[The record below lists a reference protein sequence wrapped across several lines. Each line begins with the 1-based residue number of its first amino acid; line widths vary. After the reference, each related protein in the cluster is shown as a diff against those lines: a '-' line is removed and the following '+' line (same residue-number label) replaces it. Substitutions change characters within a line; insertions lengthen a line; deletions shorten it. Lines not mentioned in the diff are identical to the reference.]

1 MEQREQREG
10 AQSARTL
17 SQVERRPVELRDN
30 ETIQG
35 DKFFSLSDH
44 SSWSSNEQLDLE
56 ADKTSSEFESE
67 VSSLA
72 LGKELQESSRS
83 ATVRKKQRKRSEQVG
98 PNKHSTNPLDTKG
111 LQGFQWE
118 YSKDDLTL
126 YDNGEK
132 QPNPVSLETIYQSI
146 MEHREESKLESRRT
160 QMACRKMQIQIR
172 RVAKTCSEFTTRMEE
187 AETRI
192 SRLEDEAGARQSS
205 REMMEKQLEDCRR
218 APEEAQSWRSP
229 NASPDRQPRRHG
241 DASGRRR
248 KSAPEFRVAESEEGH
263 SGTRRDSSSGRNTD
277 PEGETTEKREKERN
291 GEPDAREETER
302 SVNPEYPGRETEER
316 TEEPPRE
323 ETEDATAC
331 HGPGGSWLDKSQKY
345 GRVQLS
351 EIPVVEAVING
362 AKIGKLYKL
371 LTELQVDDMAQQNER
386 WIARFGVAGEWVD
399 QSLAMAETTFLSAN
413 LKTQHY
419 KTLMDLYYTPA
430 KLKKWGISSG
440 SCNQCGEV
448 EAEITHMFFV
458 CPMLQGILNEI
469 EVFLK
474 KITLCNIRVTV
485 MLVVLGVVD
494 SPESMEPALYKI
506 RRFLFL
512 SMAIY
517 RLCIATDWLKKEPPT
532 FESWRSRLLTIYNT
546 ELSLYKLKGH
556 KKRHRGERMW
566 APMTRWL
573 EYQDTV

>member
-205 REMMEKQLEDCRR
+205 REMMEKQLEDTQWKLTDLEDRMRR
-218 APEEAQSWRSP
+218 NNLR
-229 NASPDRQPRRHG
+229 
-241 DASGRRR
+241 
-248 KSAPEFRVAESEEGH
+248 
-263 SGTRRDSSSGRNTD
+263 
-277 PEGETTEKREKERN
+277 
-291 GEPDAREETER
+291 
-302 SVNPEYPGRETEER
+302 
-316 TEEPPRE
+316 
-323 ETEDATAC
+323 
-331 HGPGGSWLDKSQKY
+331 SQKS
-345 GRVQLS
+345 GRVQLL

-469 EVFLK
+469 ELFLK
-474 KITLCNIRVTV
+474 KITHCNIRVTV

-506 RRFLFL
+506 R
-512 SMAIY
+512 
-517 RLCIATDWLKKEPPT
+517 
-532 FESWRSRLLTIYNT
+532 
-546 ELSLYKLKGH
+546 
-556 KKRHRGERMW
+556 
-566 APMTRWL
+566 
-573 EYQDTV
+573 

>member
-1 MEQREQREG
+1 MAAIDGPPPHEDGQSDVVDVTTLQKQATGSQMEQREQREG

-111 LQGFQWE
+111 LQGLQWE

-205 REMMEKQLEDCRR
+205 REMMEKQLEDTQWKLTDLEDRMRR
-218 APEEAQSWRSP
+218 NNLRVLVYGEQDGGRVT
-229 NASPDRQPRRHG
+229 QPR
-241 DASGRRR
+241 
-248 KSAPEFRVAESEEGH
+248 
-263 SGTRRDSSSGRNTD
+263 
-277 PEGETTEKREKERN
+277 
-291 GEPDAREETER
+291 
-302 SVNPEYPGRETEER
+302 SVCSDQGNLPVLRQLSRGS
-316 TEEPPRE
+316 EPPS
-323 ETEDATAC
+323 AA
-331 HGPGGSWLDKSQKY
+331 
-345 GRVQLS
+345 
-351 EIPVVEAVING
+351 A
-362 AKIGKLYKL
+362 
-371 LTELQVDDMAQQNER
+371 LTGNN
-386 WIARFGVAGEWVD
+386 VA
-399 QSLAMAETTFLSAN
+399 
-413 LKTQHY
+413 
-419 KTLMDLYYTPA
+419 
-430 KLKKWGISSG
+430 
-440 SCNQCGEV
+440 
-448 EAEITHMFFV
+448 
-458 CPMLQGILNEI
+458 
-469 EVFLK
+469 
-474 KITLCNIRVTV
+474 
-485 MLVVLGVVD
+485 
-494 SPESMEPALYKI
+494 AL
-506 RRFLFL
+506 
-512 SMAIY
+512 
-517 RLCIATDWLKKEPPT
+517 
-532 FESWRSRLLTIYNT
+532 
-546 ELSLYKLKGH
+546 
-556 KKRHRGERMW
+556 
-566 APMTRWL
+566 
-573 EYQDTV
+573 

>member
-1 MEQREQREG
+1 MAAIDGPPPHEDGQSDVVDVATLQKQATGSQMEQREQREG

-83 ATVRKKQRKRSEQVG
+83 ATVRKKQWKRSEQVG

-192 SRLEDEAGARQSS
+192 SSLEDEAGARQSS
-205 REMMEKQLEDCRR
+205 REMMEKQLEDTQWKLTDLEDRMRR
-218 APEEAQSWRSP
+218 NNLHVLGLGSDKTEY
-229 NASPDRQPRRHG
+229 
-241 DASGRRR
+241 
-248 KSAPEFRVAESEEGH
+248 
-263 SGTRRDSSSGRNTD
+263 GTGKDYSLYT
-277 PEGETTEKREKERN
+277 
-291 GEPDAREETER
+291 
-302 SVNPEYPGRETEER
+302 
-316 TEEPPRE
+316 
-323 ETEDATAC
+323 
-331 HGPGGSWLDKSQKY
+331 
-345 GRVQLS
+345 S
-351 EIPVVEAVING
+351 EI
-362 AKIGKLYKL
+362 
-371 LTELQVDDMAQQNER
+371 
-386 WIARFGVAGEWVD
+386 
-399 QSLAMAETTFLSAN
+399 LSYPKSY
-413 LKTQHY
+413 L
-419 KTLMDLYYTPA
+419 
-430 KLKKWGISSG
+430 
-440 SCNQCGEV
+440 
-448 EAEITHMFFV
+448 
-458 CPMLQGILNEI
+458 
-469 EVFLK
+469 
-474 KITLCNIRVTV
+474 
-485 MLVVLGVVD
+485 
-494 SPESMEPALYKI
+494 
-506 RRFLFL
+506 
-512 SMAIY
+512 
-517 RLCIATDWLKKEPPT
+517 
-532 FESWRSRLLTIYNT
+532 
-546 ELSLYKLKGH
+546 
-556 KKRHRGERMW
+556 
-566 APMTRWL
+566 
-573 EYQDTV
+573 

>member
-10 AQSARTL
+10 AQGARSL
-17 SQVERRPVELRDN
+17 LQVERRPVELRDN

-72 LGKELQESSRS
+72 LGKELQESGRS

-111 LQGFQWE
+111 LQGLQWE

-187 AETRI
+187 AEIRI

-205 REMMEKQLEDCRR
+205 REMMEKQLEDTQWKLTDLEDRMRR
-218 APEEAQSWRSP
+218 NNLR
-229 NASPDRQPRRHG
+229 
-241 DASGRRR
+241 
-248 KSAPEFRVAESEEGH
+248 
-263 SGTRRDSSSGRNTD
+263 
-277 PEGETTEKREKERN
+277 
-291 GEPDAREETER
+291 
-302 SVNPEYPGRETEER
+302 
-316 TEEPPRE
+316 
-323 ETEDATAC
+323 
-331 HGPGGSWLDKSQKY
+331 SQKCVT
-345 GRVQLS
+345 VQLS
-351 EIPVVEAVING
+351 EIPVVEAVKNG

-386 WIARFGVAGEWVD
+386 WIA
-399 QSLAMAETTFLSAN
+399 
-413 LKTQHY
+413 
-419 KTLMDLYYTPA
+419 
-430 KLKKWGISSG
+430 
-440 SCNQCGEV
+440 
-448 EAEITHMFFV
+448 
-458 CPMLQGILNEI
+458 
-469 EVFLK
+469 
-474 KITLCNIRVTV
+474 
-485 MLVVLGVVD
+485 
-494 SPESMEPALYKI
+494 
-506 RRFLFL
+506 
-512 SMAIY
+512 
-517 RLCIATDWLKKEPPT
+517 
-532 FESWRSRLLTIYNT
+532 
-546 ELSLYKLKGH
+546 
-556 KKRHRGERMW
+556 
-566 APMTRWL
+566 
-573 EYQDTV
+573 